1 MNAPTAAA
9 VPSMSAELAHRVDAF
24 EAALETDPGAD
35 FALYLPAPG
44 HPLYPAVLGE
54 LVRID
59 LEHAWT
65 RGRRKRVADYTSR
78 FPAVLTN
85 SVLLAA
91 VAFEEYR
98 QRLRAG
104 DSVHP
109 DEYRNK
115 YGVNTSDWG
124 SFGPGSSFAPGPDE
138 EIARTNALPDL
149 TPPPRDDARTAA
161 VPEMRHTQHR
171 NNGNPPRQTARARV
185 LSEAEELSEWQE
197 ATASLPDPGTEFVG
211 FHLTKELGRGAFG
224 RVYLARQGDLAGRFV
239 ALKVASGLAGE
250 SNTLAQLQHPSIV
263 PIYSYHKAGP
273 FQAVCMPFLGG
284 TTLAQVVQHLSSRP
298 NVPKSGRELRSTLT
312 RGNLETSV
320 KTNAGH
326 ASGTGSEV
334 ALPPS
339 DVASAVAPDAEPPL
353 PAEAPEGWA
362 RLDGLPYVDAVLALG
377 GQLADGL
384 AHAHNRGILHR
395 DLKPANVLLTD
406 EGRPMLLD
414 FNLAEDMK
422 LRGSAERAMIGGT
435 LPYMAPEHM
444 QAFRSA
450 SGVLDGRCDLYGLG
464 VILFEL
470 LTGRHPFPVRR
481 GSPRLTVP
489 QMIEDRATPPS
500 PRAMNPA
507 VSPGADAIIRKC
519 LAPKPEDRYQ
529 RAEDLREDIDRHLA
543 NKRLKFAPDRS
554 VRERARKWARR
565 HPRLASSGVVAAL
578 AIFLLTGTVGAAAYT
593 RERTRD
599 LEARGRFADHQTA
612 FRDAQT
618 FLDDRTRSSSRL
630 DEGLGKLRAVL
641 TGYGIPEDTGADA
654 WQSTPIVQYL
664 PESDRERVRGD
675 VGETFFLMAQVA
687 LLKAA
692 GTTDEQERAAHI
704 GRATKWN
711 EFAERY
717 GNDRLPRAVRE
728 QRARV
733 ADLNGS
739 RAEVERLRAES
750 ELTPLE
756 LPRDLYLAGS
766 QLTRDGHHRAALRHL
781 RRATQLDPENFSAW
795 FLRGTSHLA
804 LEQDDQAV
812 MCYSACVSLR
822 PDFAPAWMNRAFAFY
837 RMRVYPEAREDYD
850 RALKL
855 DPKLA
860 EAYVQRGQL
869 REATGDAPG
878 AIEDY
883 TRALATGI
891 APARAYFKRATTKF
905 LKNDLEGAKADR
917 EAGFKVTPADEMSWV
932 ARAENL
938 LQFSQDPKAALAD
951 VDEALKAN
959 PWSVFALELKAHLL
973 SEHLQRP
980 DDALAALNRAI
991 ELHPDY
997 VAARAGRGVLLARAG
1012 KRVEALR
1019 DAQEAVRRDT
1029 RATNLYQV
1037 GCIYALTAKTNPE
1050 DKRAALNLIWDGI
1063 KTGYALDF
1071 VDTDSDLDAIR
1082 KDQEFQKLVRDA
1094 KALNAP
1100 RSEAK

>member
-1 MNAPTAAA
+1 MNAPTAVVA
-9 VPSMSAELAHRVDAF
+9 PSMSAELAHRVEAF
-24 EAALETDPGAD
+24 EAALGVDPGAD
-35 FALYLPAPG
+35 FARHLPAPG

-65 RGRRKRVADYTSR
+65 RGRRKRVADYTTR

-104 DSVHP
+104 DRVHP

-124 SFGPGSSFAPGPDE
+124 SFGPGSSLAPGPDE
-138 EIARTNALPDL
+138 DIARTNALPEF
-149 TPPPRDDARTAA
+149 TPPPSDAARTAA

-171 NNGNPPRQTARARV
+171 NNGSPPRQTARARV
-185 LSEAEELSEWQE
+185 LSEADELSDWQDV
-197 ATASLPDPGTEFVG
+197 AASLPDAGTEFVG

-298 NVPKSGRELRSTLT
+298 NVPTSGRELRSTLT
-312 RGNLETSV
+312 RGNFETSV
-320 KTNAGH
+320 KTNSGN
-326 ASGTGSEV
+326 ASSTGSEV
-334 ALPPS
+334 ALPQS
-339 DVASAVAPDAEPPL
+339 DVASAVASGAEPL

-362 RLDGLPYVDAVLALG
+362 RLDGLTYVEAVLALG

-384 AHAHNRGILHR
+384 AHAHARGILHR

-470 LTGRHPFPVRR
+470 LTGKHPFPVRR
-481 GSPRLTVP
+481 GSPRVTVP
-489 QMIEDRATPPS
+489 HMVEDRAHPPS
-500 PRAMNPA
+500 PRALNPA

-519 LAPKPEDRYQ
+519 LAPKPGDRYQ

-543 NKRLKFAPDRS
+543 NRRLKFAPDRS
-554 VRERARKWARR
+554 ARERVRKWARR
-565 HPRLASSGVVAAL
+565 HPRLASSGAVAAL
-578 AIFLLTGTVGAAAYT
+578 AVVLLTGTVGAAAYT

-618 FLDDRTRSSSRL
+618 FLDDRTRSRSRL
-630 DEGLGKLRAVL
+630 DEGLEKLRAVL
-641 TGYGIPEDTGADA
+641 TGYGIPEDTGGDS
-654 WQSTPIVQYL
+654 WQSEPVLQYL
-664 PESDRERVRGD
+664 PAADRERVRGD

-692 GTTDEQERAAHI
+692 GTTDEQERGEQI

-733 ADLNGS
+733 ADLSGS
-739 RAEVERLRAES
+739 RAEAERLRAES

-766 QLTRDGHHRAALRHL
+766 QQTRDGRHRDALRHL
-781 RRATQLDPENFSAW
+781 QRATLLDPENFSAW
-795 FLRGTSHLA
+795 FLRGTAHLA
-804 LEQDDQAV
+804 LEQNELAA
-812 MCYSACVSLR
+812 MCFSACVSLR
-822 PDFAPAWMNRAFAFY
+822 PDFAPAWMNRGFAFF
-837 RMRVYPEAREDYD
+837 RTRLYPEARDDYD

-855 DPKLA
+855 DAKLA

-869 REATGDAPG
+869 REATDDTPG

-891 APARAYFKRATTKF
+891 APARAYFKRATAKF
-905 LKNDLEGAKADR
+905 LKNDLGGAKADR
-917 EAGFKVTPADEMSWV
+917 EAGFKITPTDELSWV
-932 ARAENL
+932 ARAEN
-938 LQFSQDPKAALAD
+938 QIRFANDPRAALAD
-951 VDEALKAN
+951 ADEALKVN
-959 PWSVFALELKAHLL
+959 PWSVFALELKAYLL
-973 SEHLQRP
+973 SEHL
-980 DDALAALNRAI
+980 NRAADAI
-991 ELHPDY
+991 AVLDRAVQLHPDY

-1012 KRVEALR
+1012 KRAEALR

-1029 RATNLYQV
+1029 RAPNLYQA
-1037 GCIYALTAKTNPE
+1037 GCIYALTAKTHPE
-1050 DKRAALNLIWDGI
+1050 DKRAALNLIWDGL
-1063 KTGYALDF
+1063 KTGFALDI
-1071 VDTDSDLDAIR
+1071 VDTDTDLDALR
-1082 KDQEFQKLVRDA
+1082 GDANFKDIVRDA
-1094 KALNAP
+1094 KALHAP
-1100 RSEAK
+1100 RSERK